1 MNLLCDMAICQLD
14 WQQCNSDPSLSIL
27 ESFVDPFVGS
37 TFSYSHE
44 YLSLD
49 HTDPVACNDFV
60 EENAGLCG
68 GAAEGPQQ
76 NGNRKLLSYK
86 TLSLSKRLTI
96 LCFVIESWIGKEL
109 NLFKYCV

>member
-1 MNLLCDMAICQLD
+1 VQLR
-14 WQQCNSDPSLSIL
+14 
-27 ESFVDPFVGS
+27 FFGG

-49 HTDPVACNDFV
+49 HSDPVASNDFV

-68 GAAEGPQQ
+68 GAAEGCILPPI
-76 NGNRKLLSYK
+76 NGNRKLSVMLSYK

-109 NLFKYCV
+109 NLLKYCV